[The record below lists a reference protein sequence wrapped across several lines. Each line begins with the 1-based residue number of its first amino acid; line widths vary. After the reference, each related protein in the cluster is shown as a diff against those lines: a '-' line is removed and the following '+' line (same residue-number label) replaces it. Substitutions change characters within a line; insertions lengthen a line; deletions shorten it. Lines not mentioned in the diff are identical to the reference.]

1 MRQSRPM
8 SALAFVDLETT
19 GATAANDHITE
30 VGIVEVDADGTV
42 REWQHLVNPG
52 VPISPFIQQLTG
64 ISNAMV
70 ATAPPF
76 AEIADEV
83 FARLR
88 GRLFI
93 AHNARFDYGF
103 LKQEFARA
111 GITFRATTLCTV
123 KLSRDLYP
131 EHKRHSLDALIE
143 RHQLRAAARHRALA
157 DAQLVHQFWQ
167 KLHVDRSQEQIAA
180 ALDLQQATPA
190 LPAALDPALL
200 EELPEAS
207 GVYLLYG
214 EHQGNPEQLLY
225 VGHARDLRARILSH
239 FPARPPAGAKH
250 ERKLKMA
257 QAVRRIVWEE
267 IAHNESAQE
276 RENFLIRSLLPIYNR
291 KPKRS

>member
-1 MRQSRPM
+1 M

-19 GATAANDHITE
+19 GATAASDRITE

-42 REWQHLVNPG
+42 REWQQLVNPG
-52 VPISPFIQQLTG
+52 IPISSFIQQLTG

-70 ATAPPF
+70 AAAPPF
-76 AEIADEV
+76 SAIAAEV
-83 FARLR
+83 FARLQ

-103 LKQEFARA
+103 LKQEFART
-111 GITFRATTLCTV
+111 GLTFRATALCTV

-131 EHKRHSLDALIE
+131 DYKRHSLDALIE

-167 KLHVDRSQEQIAA
+167 KIHVDRSRDEIAA
-180 ALDLQQATPA
+180 ALDLQHANPA
-190 LPAALDPALL
+190 LPPELDPAILDQ
-200 EELPEAS
+200 LPES
-207 GVYLLYG
+207 GGVYLFYG
-214 EHQGNPEQLLY
+214 EHLGASDQPLY
-225 VGHARDLRARILSH
+225 VGHARDLRSRILSH
-239 FPARPPAGAKH
+239 FPALPPSGGKH

-267 IAHNESAQE
+267 IANNESAQE
-276 RENFLIRSLLPIYNR
+276 REKALISSLLPAYNR